1 MSVEADHI
9 LDLLLDAFRFGGRKI
24 DFVQDRDDLVIVV
37 ERLIDVCKSLRF
49 DALACVDHEE
59 RALARSQTAA
69 HLIREVHMSW
79 RVHQVE
85 LIKLAILRTVIE
97 PDGLCLDRDPALF
110 LDLHIVEN
118 LSLTRHFAVGHAAA
132 KLDEPVRKR
141 RFAVIDMRNDGE
153 ISDVREWRH
162 AF

>member
-1 MSVEADHI
+1 M
-9 LDLLLDAFRFGGRKI
+9 
-24 DFVQDRDDLVIVV
+24 
-37 ERLIDVCKSLRF
+37 RL

-59 RALARSQTAA
+59 RALARGETAA
-69 HLIREVHMSW
+69 HLIREIHMAW

-85 LIKLAILRTVIE
+85 LIKLAVLRAVIE
-97 PDGLCLDRDPALF
+97 PDRLRLDRDPALF
-110 LDLHIVEN
+110 LDLHAVEN

-132 KLDEPVRKR
+132 KLDEPVRER
-141 RFAVIDMRNDGE
+141 RFAMIDMRNDRE